1 MCFLPEREKEGNM
14 RKWNRI
20 RRGRREKREEE
31 RKVQSQTN
39 AKGVGLQ
46 SLKDKKEPN
55 GMIIPE

>member
-1 MCFLPEREKEGNM
+1 M

-31 RKVQSQTN
+31 RKIQSQTN

-55 GMIIPE
+55 GMITPEQ